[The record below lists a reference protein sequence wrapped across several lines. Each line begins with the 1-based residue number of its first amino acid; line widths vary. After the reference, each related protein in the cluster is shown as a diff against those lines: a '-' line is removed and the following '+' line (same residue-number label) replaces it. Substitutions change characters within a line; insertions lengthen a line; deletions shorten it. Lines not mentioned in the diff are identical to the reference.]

1 MIVKLQVF
9 DLFGAFCVDAALAT
23 QIRSERVDIFL
34 GAADQIIFDFE
45 GVRNMNSSFCNA
57 LIANLVTRHSESLTR
72 IKFANCRSN
81 LKVLIQSAVE
91 LGLQRVQNQ
100 EINRSSGTVVVGS

>member
-34 GAADQIIFDFE
+34 DAADQIIFDFE

-57 LIANLVTRHSESLTR
+57 LIANLVARHPEFLAR

-81 LKVLIQSAVE
+81 LKVLIQSAVD
-91 LGLQRVQNQ
+91 LGLERVQNQ
-100 EINRSSGTVVVGS
+100 ATNTSQGVAAVGS

>member
-23 QIRSERVDIFL
+23 QVRSERVDIFL
-34 GAADQIIFDFE
+34 DAADQIIFDFE

-57 LIANLVTRHSESLTR
+57 LIANLLARYPECLSR

-81 LKVLIQSAVE
+81 LKVLIQSAVD
-91 LGLQRVQNQ
+91 LGLERVQNQ
-100 EINRSSGTVVVGS
+100 ATNSSQGVASVGS